1 MARAKRIHKVT
12 RNTNTIKNLTP
23 FLPGHLFVARTP
35 DKGRGVFTSKKIKK
49 GTVIE
54 VSPMIVFGEQDRFL
68 INDTLIYEYYF
79 EWGKSGRKGAL
90 ALGFGSLYNHSY
102 QPNARYNP
110 DFDLNVLEFEAVR
123 DIQAGEEITVNYNL
137 DPDDQTPVWWEK
149 DKDKSKKKKQH
160 P

>member
-1 MARAKRIHKVT
+1 MTKVKRIHKVT

-23 FLPGHLFVARTP
+23 FLPKNLFVAQTP
-35 DKGRGVFTSKKIKK
+35 DKGRGVFTSKFIKK

-54 VSPMIVFGEQDRFL
+54 VSPMIVFGERDREK

-79 EWGKSGRKGAL
+79 EWGKRGRKGAL

-102 QPNARYNP
+102 HPNARYNP
-110 DFDLNVLEFEAVR
+110 DFDLNILEFEALRNIKV
-123 DIQAGEEITVNYNL
+123 GEEITTNYNL
-137 DPDDQTPVWWEK
+137 DPDDDTPVWWEK
-149 DKDKSKKKKQH
+149 DKIKNKKQH